1 MTTFNLALLPADEK
15 QAIELDKQAA
25 YDVWKVRSG
34 QEPEFYLEQQKAKMS
49 DPEQLSRYQQAVDL
63 YKTLI

>member
-1 MTTFNLALLPADEK
+1 MTTYNLALLPADEK

-25 YDVWKVRSG
+25 YDVWKVRNG
-34 QEPEFYLEQQKAKMS
+34 QEPEFYLEQQKAKMN
-49 DPEQLSRYQQAVDL
+49 DPEQLNSYLQAVDL